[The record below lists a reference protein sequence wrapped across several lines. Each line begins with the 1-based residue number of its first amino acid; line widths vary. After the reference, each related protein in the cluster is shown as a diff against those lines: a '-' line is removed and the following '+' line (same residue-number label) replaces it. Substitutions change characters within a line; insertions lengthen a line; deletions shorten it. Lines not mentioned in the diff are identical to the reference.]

1 LPSTV
6 EQLNP
11 SRVKLTVEI
20 PFSDLQPHLTKAY
33 REIAQS
39 VTIPGFRKGKVP
51 SAVIDQRFGRGMV
64 LQEAI
69 NAALPSAYGE
79 AVEANKLIP
88 LGDPD
93 VEITKLE
100 DGDLVEFVAEVDVR
114 PELDLPAFSTLAA
127 TVPVLADLD
136 AEIDNRIAMMRERF
150 ATSTEVDR
158 AAAEGDVV
166 TIDLVGT
173 RDGDELPDATAE
185 GVTYTIGAGGML
197 DGLDEA
203 VTGLKAG
210 ESADFSSTLV
220 GGPLTGE
227 PADIHVTVSK
237 VSEQQLPEL
246 DDDFA
251 QLVSEFDTVDEM
263 KADLARGVEQMLR
276 YDQLNDARDKVLEDL
291 VGKVEFEL
299 PAKLLA
305 SETEARH
312 TQINDQLKRA
322 GLTLERYL
330 ETTDEEAET
339 PDEFWALVDSRAEQ
353 SLRAQILLDSI
364 ADSHEVGVEQAE
376 LTDLIVRKAQS
387 NGTTPEQ
394 ELQHMM
400 DHNHMSAWMQEIRR
414 NKALGLLL
422 LEATVTDSEGAPVD
436 VAPEVVETEA
446 EAESAE
452 DAALDEVEAAAEA
465 TLEGDD
471 EAAAAL
477 ESSGTDE
484 GADSKA

>member
-1 LPSTV
+1 MPSTV

-39 VTIPGFRKGKVP
+39 VNIPGFRKGKVP

-69 NAALPSAYGE
+69 NAALPSAYGQ

-88 LGDPD
+88 LGDPE

-114 PELDLPAFSTLAA
+114 PELDLPAFSTLTA

-136 AEIDNRIAMMRERF
+136 TEIDNRIAMMRERF
-150 ATSTEVDR
+150 ATSTEVER

-173 RDGDELPDATAE
+173 RDGEELQDATAE

-263 KADLARGVEQMLR
+263 KADLGRGVEQMLR
-276 YDQLNDARDKVLEDL
+276 YDQLNDARDKVLGDL
-291 VGKVEFEL
+291 VGKVEFDL

-305 SETEARH
+305 SEVDARH
-312 TQINDQLKRA
+312 SQINDQLKRA
-322 GLTLERYL
+322 GLTLDRYL
-330 ETTDEEAET
+330 ESADEEADT
-339 PDEFWALVDSRAEQ
+339 ADEFWALVDARAEQ
-353 SLRAQILLDSI
+353 SLRAQILLDAI
-364 ADSHEVGVEQAE
+364 ADSNEVGVEQHE
-376 LTDLIVRKAQS
+376 LTDLIVRKAQQ
-387 NGTTPEQ
+387 NGSTPEQ

-400 DHNHMSAWMQEIRR
+400 EHDHTSAWMQEIRR

-422 LEATVTDSEGAPVD
+422 AEATVTDEAGAVVD
-436 VAPEVVETEA
+436 VKPEVITEA
-446 EAESAE
+446 D
-452 DAALDEVEAAAEA
+452 DAAEGEADAAVEDEVE
-465 TLEGDD
+465 
-471 EAAAAL
+471 
-477 ESSGTDE
+477 
-484 GADSKA
+484 KA

>member
-20 PFSDLQPHLTKAY
+20 PFADLQPHLTKAY
-33 REIAQS
+33 REIAQT

-51 SAVIDQRFGRGMV
+51 TAVIDQRFGRGMV

-69 NAALPSAYGE
+69 NAALPTAYGE

-100 DGDLVEFVAEVDVR
+100 DGDVIEFIAEVDVR
-114 PELDLPAFSTLAA
+114 PELNLPDFGTLSA

-136 AEIDNRIAMMRERF
+136 TEVNNRIGMMRERF

-158 AAAEGDVV
+158 AAADGDVV
-166 TIDLVGT
+166 TLDLAGS
-173 RDGDELPDATAE
+173 RDGADLPDATAE
-185 GVTYTIGAGGML
+185 GITYTIGSGGML

-203 VTGLKAG
+203 VTGLAAG
-210 ESADFSSTLV
+210 ESADFTSTLV

-227 PADIHVTVSK
+227 PADIHVTVHK
-237 VSEQQLPEL
+237 VSEQELPEL
-246 DDDFA
+246 DDEFA

-263 KADLARGVEQMLR
+263 KADLATGVEQVLR
-276 YDQLNDARDKVLEDL
+276 YEQLNDARDKVLEDL
-291 VGKVEFEL
+291 VGKVDFEL

-305 SETEARH
+305 GEIDARH
-312 TQINDQLKRA
+312 TQIGDQLKRA
-322 GLTLERYL
+322 GLSLERYL
-330 ETTDEEAET
+330 ETTEEEAET

-353 SLRAQILLDSI
+353 SLRAQILLDAI
-364 ADSHEVGVEQAE
+364 ADTREIGVEQQE
-376 LTDLIVRKAQS
+376 LTELIVRKAQA
-387 NGTTPEQ
+387 NGSTPEQ

-414 NKALGLLL
+414 NKALGLMLA
-422 LEATVTDSEGAPVD
+422 EATVIDTEGTTIN
-436 VAPEVVETEA
+436 VAPEVVEADDDA
-446 EAESAE
+446 EAVASDAE
-452 DAALDEVEAAAEA
+452 TEPA
-465 TLEGDD
+465 
-471 EAAAAL
+471 
-477 ESSGTDE
+477 
-484 GADSKA
+484 KA

>member
-1 LPSTV
+1 MPSTV

-39 VTIPGFRKGKVP
+39 VNIPGFRKGKVP

-69 NAALPSAYGE
+69 NAALPSAYGQ

-88 LGDPD
+88 LGDPE

-114 PELDLPAFSTLAA
+114 PEFDLPAFSTLTA

-136 AEIDNRIAMMRERF
+136 TEIDNRIAMMRERF
-150 ATSTEVDR
+150 ATSTEVER

-173 RDGDELPDATAE
+173 RDGEELQDATAE

-263 KADLARGVEQMLR
+263 KADLGRGVEQMLR
-276 YDQLNDARDKVLEDL
+276 YDQLNDARDKVLGDL
-291 VGKVEFEL
+291 VGKVEFDL

-305 SETEARH
+305 SEVDARH
-312 TQINDQLKRA
+312 SQINDQLKRA
-322 GLTLERYL
+322 GLTLDRYL
-330 ETTDEEAET
+330 ESADEEADT
-339 PDEFWALVDSRAEQ
+339 ADEFWALVDARAEQ
-353 SLRAQILLDSI
+353 SLRAQILLDAI
-364 ADSHEVGVEQAE
+364 ADSNEVGVEQHE
-376 LTDLIVRKAQS
+376 LTDLIVRKAQQ
-387 NGTTPEQ
+387 NGSTPEQ

-400 DHNHMSAWMQEIRR
+400 EHDHMSAWMQEIRR

-422 LEATVTDSEGAPVD
+422 AEATVTDEAGAVVD
-436 VAPEVVETEA
+436 VKPEVITEA
-446 EAESAE
+446 DDAAE
-452 DAALDEVEAAAEA
+452 DEADAAVEDEVE
-465 TLEGDD
+465 
-471 EAAAAL
+471 
-477 ESSGTDE
+477 
-484 GADSKA
+484 KA

>member
-1 LPSTV
+1 MPSTV

-20 PFSDLQPHLTKAY
+20 PFSDLQPHLSKAY

-51 SAVIDQRFGRGMV
+51 NAVIDQRFGRGAV

-69 NAALPSAYGE
+69 NAALPTAYSQ
-79 AVEANKLIP
+79 AVEANQLIP
-88 LGDPD
+88 LGDPE

-114 PELDLPAFSTLAA
+114 PELELPAFSTLSA

-136 AEIDNRIAMMRERF
+136 SEVDSRIEMMRERF
-150 ATSTEVDR
+150 ATSTDVER
-158 AAAEGDVV
+158 AAASGDVV
-166 TIDLVGT
+166 TIDLTGS
-173 RDGDELPDATAE
+173 RDGESLPDATAE
-185 GVTYTIGAGGML
+185 GVTYTIGSGGML

-203 VTGLKAG
+203 VTGLSAG
-210 ESADFSSTLV
+210 ESADFSSILV

-227 PADIHVTVSK
+227 QADIHVTVTK
-237 VSEQQLPEL
+237 VSQLQLPEL
-246 DDDFA
+246 DDEFA

-263 KADLARGVEQMLR
+263 KADLASGVEQMLR

-291 VGKVEFEL
+291 VGKVDFEL

-305 SETEARH
+305 SETEARR

-330 ETTDEEAET
+330 ESTDEEADT
-339 PDEFWALVDSRAEQ
+339 PEEFWVLVDSRAEQ

-364 ADSHEVGVEQAE
+364 ADAHQVGVEQAE

-414 NKALGLLL
+414 NKSLGLLL

-436 VAPEVVETEA
+436 VAPEVIESDQAA
-446 EAESAE
+446 EALA
-452 DAALDEVEAAAEA
+452 DEQEAAAEA
-465 TLEGDD
+465 ALEADD
-471 EAAAAL
+471 AAAVT
-477 ESSGTDE
+477 SVE
-484 GADSKA
+484 GEDDTTKA